1 MVTVKQRFIHSGARK
16 LRLVAD
22 SIRGKSFAQ
31 AHATLTVAPQAAS
44 RTLLAILKSAESAA
58 RQGKLEGDLAVAAI
72 YVDEGP
78 AIKRRFLGSRGR
90 SYKMEHRMSHV
101 TLTVGQAAAKTKKT
115 PKKA

>member
-22 SIRGKSFAQ
+22 LVRGKSLAQ
-31 AHATLTVAPQAAS
+31 AHATLMVTPKSAS

-58 RQGKLEGDLAVAAI
+58 RQGKLEGDLSIAAI

-101 TLTVGQAAAKTKKT
+101 TVTVSPT